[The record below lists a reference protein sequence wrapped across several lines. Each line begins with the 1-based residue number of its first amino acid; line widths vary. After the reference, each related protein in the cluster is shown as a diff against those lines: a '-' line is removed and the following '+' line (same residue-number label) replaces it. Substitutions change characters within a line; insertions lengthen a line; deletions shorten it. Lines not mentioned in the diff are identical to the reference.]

1 MGEIKLTTEGFWIDG
16 KLFLPASKSNVN
28 EEKTEMKTGI
38 TNQQAIE
45 ILKDL
50 WRYEHSEFS
59 EKEIRE
65 ALEKGIIALDTCN
78 SMSKGIPYITVGGKI
93 YKLTDEKGE

>member
-1 MGEIKLTTEGFWIDG
+1 MIR
-16 KLFLPASKSNVN
+16 
-28 EEKTEMKTGI
+28 I
-38 TNQQAIE
+38 TNEQAIE

-65 ALEKGIIALDTCN
+65 ALEKGIKALENQKTIIDELEKIREEIKTHRDEWI
-78 SMSKGIPYITVGGKI
+78 KGQDAEWHTYDRCLVIIENHI
-93 YKLTDEKGE
+93 SELKGE

>member
-1 MGEIKLTTEGFWIDG
+1 MIR
-16 KLFLPASKSNVN
+16 
-28 EEKTEMKTGI
+28 I
-38 TNQQAIE
+38 TNEQAIE

-65 ALEKGIIALDTCN
+65 ALEKGIEALENQKTIIDELEKIKDKVIRDAYMMYDY
-78 SMSKGIPYITVGGKI
+78 SEEKSVITVDELCKI
-93 YKLTDEKGE
+93 IHRRIFELK

>member
-1 MGEIKLTTEGFWIDG
+1 
-16 KLFLPASKSNVN
+16 
-28 EEKTEMKTGI
+28 MK
-38 TNQQAIE
+38 NKEAIE

-59 EKEIRE
+59 EKVIRE
-65 ALEKGIIALDTCN
+65 ALEKGNEALDICH
-78 SMSKGIPYITVGGKI
+78 SMSKGIPYIAVSGKI